1 MAYRSPFTGTQVTD
15 AVKFMS
21 HPQIGVV
28 LTFDSSASFPD
39 LSNNLANLSGKEK
52 AYYRDKTDDK
62 GNPVSPEFYKR
73 VVYVDSSDN
82 IMYRW
87 RHVTQEEWLED
98 HDDLSNYPSD
108 GWTYIPISGN
118 GGGAIYWNEIK

>member
-21 HPQIGVV
+21 HPQIGVI

-39 LSNNLANLSGKEK
+39 LTDNLSHLSGKEK
-52 AYYRDKTDDK
+52 AYYRDKTDEQ
-62 GNPVSPEFYKR
+62 GNPVHPEFYKR

-87 RHVTQEEWLED
+87 RYMSQEEWLD
-98 HDDLSNYPSD
+98 SHDDLTEYPAD
-108 GWTYIPISGN
+108 GYAFFPISGA
-118 GGGAIYWNEIK
+118 GGGDLYWNDL

>member
-28 LTFDSSASFPD
+28 LTFDSSVSFPD
-39 LSNNLANLSGKEK
+39 LSNNLANLSPKEK
-52 AYYRDKTDDK
+52 AYFRDKTDEQ
-62 GNPVSPEFYKR
+62 GNAIEPEFYKR
-73 VVYVDSSDN
+73 ALYVDSSDN

-87 RHVTQEEWLED
+87 RYSSQETWLES
-98 HDDLSNYPSD
+98 HDDLSEYPED
-108 GWTYIPISGN
+108 GYSYIPISGS
-118 GGGAIYWNEIK
+118 GGDLFWNEL